1 MYKIHIFHIILEIM
15 DTTDTARSA
24 SFLDLNIA
32 IDSEGR
38 LKLKLYDKWDYLS
51 FPIVNVPFI
60 CSNIPAA
67 PALEAYISLSWYN
80 IQGLWFLS
88 WYPS

>member
-1 MYKIHIFHIILEIM
+1 M

-38 LKLKLYDKWDYLS
+38 LKLKLYDK
-51 FPIVNVPFI
+51 
-60 CSNIPAA
+60 
-67 PALEAYISLSWYN
+67 
-80 IQGLWFLS
+80 
-88 WYPS
+88 